1 MSELRF
7 VSNQTAESTDALT
20 RAIAARH
27 YRTHRIPLA
36 NPLMVTLLLKNCL
49 PSGAVERQRGPTL
62 DVFSAN
68 GNDIIFDFWA
78 MSATSVGLVVGSSN

>member
-1 MSELRF
+1 MWELRI
-7 VSNQTAESTDALT
+7 VSNQTAESADALT
-20 RAIAARH
+20 RAIARH

-36 NPLMVTLLLKNCL
+36 NPLMVTLLLKNFL

-68 GNDIIFDFWA
+68 GNDIYF
-78 MSATSVGLVVGSSN
+78 